1 MKLFSPTPTPYDPLE
16 WVQKPLPERAR
27 MVCEAWALQGYG
39 APLGVY
45 AVYVV
50 KAILFAGAWVFFCG
64 LSPTLGG
71 LSTIPNWGLAPL
83 AFQKAILWSMLFE
96 GLGFGCGSGPLTG
109 RYVPPIGGFLY
120 FLRPKTTKLPI
131 FPGLPLLGGPRR
143 TWLDVAL
150 YAALVI
156 AIARALC
163 APEISAEMMLPI
175 VCLLPVMA
183 ISDRTLF
190 LVFRGEHYWTT
201 SVVFA
206 FAGNWIAGAKCVQ
219 LALWF
224 WAGVS
229 KLNHHF
235 PAVVCVMTSNS
246 PVLRWPWLRKL
257 VYRNFPDDLRPS
269 RVAEAMAH
277 AGTALEIG
285 VPIVLLFA
293 PAGLP
298 LMIGIGLMFMLHGF
312 ITSNVPMGVPIEWN
326 MLVVYGG
333 LALFWAHPEVSA
345 LHVGSVTLG
354 AFLLVML
361 VVLPLFGNLVPSR
374 LSFLLAMR
382 YYAGNWAASVWLF
395 RGESYRKLERLTTSA
410 PWVYDQLARM
420 YDRRTSVGM
429 VGRVMAFRMMH
440 LHGRALPLLIPRA
453 VPQLQDYEYLD
464 GEIVAGLT
472 LGWNFGDGHLHNEQ
486 LLRNVQAQ
494 CGFEAGEL
502 RCVFLEAQ
510 PLGRS
515 TLAYRIHDASQGL
528 LERGELEIAELRSRQ
543 PWAAPV
549 TESPPVSPTWRG
561 AARA

>member
-16 WVQKPLPERAR
+16 WVQQPLPERAR

-50 KAILFAGAWVFFCG
+50 KATLYAAAWVFFCS
-64 LSPTLGG
+64 LSPSLGG
-71 LSTIPNWGLAPL
+71 LSTIANWGLAPL

-96 GLGFGCGSGPLTG
+96 GLGLGCGSGPLTG
-109 RYVPPIGGFLY
+109 RYVPPVGGFLY
-120 FLRPKTTKLPI
+120 YLRPKTTKLPI

-150 YAALVI
+150 YTGLVI
-156 AIARALC
+156 AIVRALC
-163 APEISAEMMLPI
+163 APEIATEMILPI

-235 PAVVCVMTSNS
+235 PAVVCVMISNS

-257 VYRNFPDDLRPS
+257 AYRNFPDDLRPS
-269 RVAEAMAH
+269 RIANWMAH

-293 PAGLP
+293 PAGMP
-298 LMIGIGLMFMLHGF
+298 LVIGIGLMFMLHGF

-345 LHVGSVTLG
+345 LHVDSVTLG
-354 AFLLVML
+354 AFLIVML
-361 VVLPLFGNLVPSR
+361 VALPLFGNLVPSR

-382 YYAGNWAASVWLF
+382 YYAGNWASSVWLF

-410 PWVYDQLARM
+410 PWIYDQLSRM

-429 VGRVMAFRMMH
+429 VGRVMAFRFMH

-453 VPQLQDYEYLD
+453 VSRLRDYEYLD
-464 GEIVAGLT
+464 GELVAGMA
-472 LGWNFGDGHLHNEQ
+472 LGWNFGDGHLHHEQ
-486 LLRNVQAQ
+486 LLQNLQAQ

-515 TLAYRIHDASQGL
+515 TLEYRIHDARQGL
-528 LERGELEIAELRSRQ
+528 LERGKLEIAELRSRQ

-549 TESPPVSPTWRG
+549 PDSPPASSTCCG